1 MSRNSC
7 VALYHIQLLLM
18 RSGICITEKYIELL
32 SFRNNKRIKQINLF
46 FFYSLFVIFLNNS
59 FFFLH
64 LSVWTLLKK
73 RIFYLLLFYVF
84 TNVWK
89 ELTYGQNWRKKL
101 RYSSTEYLHLFYLSI
116 AATKELSAIKPINM
130 KNDEIKS
137 YIMMQIRKF
146 YECCGR
152 TVRIHKKKMS

>member
-1 MSRNSC
+1 LSRNSC

-46 FFYSLFVIFLNNS
+46 FFTL
-59 FFFLH
+59 FFLH

-84 TNVWK
+84 TNMWK

-116 AATKELSAIKPINM
+116 AATKELSAIKPINT

-137 YIMMQIRKF
+137 YILMQIRKF
-146 YECCGR
+146 YERCGR
-152 TVRIHKKKMS
+152 TVRIHKKKMN